1 MYVIYCH
8 VTHCHLSCHYLSS
21 SLRSLNFLLVG
32 KHSEARVRSSCGVQ
46 ATPKA
51 SLCCLLQPMDC
62 VSCLYNILVSTFWCL
77 WVLGSTFLY
86 FGYFLVFL
94 KTFWYYGS
102 VVFKLRLLSPAGD
115 GLRSLSLK
123 PSINLTVGNASR
135 PTVGTVA

>member
-77 WVLGSTFLY
+77 WVLGSTFCCFFVL
-86 FGYFLVFL
+86 FGILIFLALWACGVQATPAVL
-94 KTFWYYGS
+94 
-102 VVFKLRLLSPAGD
+102 AGD
-115 GLRSLSLK
+115 GLRIFFSQFFWCLWVLFGIS
-123 PSINLTVGNASR
+123 
-135 PTVGTVA
+135 